1 MVFGNVEWHEIGAE
15 YAEGMYEGQK
25 FVLTASGEE
34 PAEVDGNFSDAE
46 RLFIFTQWE
55 ITA

>member
-1 MVFGNVEWHEIGAE
+1 MVFGNVEWHEIGAA